1 MVKID
6 KSGGRSKKA
15 AELFSSGFNCAQ
27 SVFASFAKE
36 AGLTEEQALKITA
49 GFGGGMGR
57 MQHTCGA
64 VVGAYLVISALNG
77 SDDASSTEAREKT
90 FRLVREFD
98 RVFTAKHGSTNC
110 RELIKYDLNSE
121 EQRKEASEKGVFEV
135 QCTGFVR
142 DAVDLLEKGKVYT
155 G

>member
-1 MVKID
+1 MEKID
-6 KSGGRSKKA
+6 NTAGRSKKA
-15 AELFSSGFNCAQ
+15 AEFFNSGYNCAQ
-27 SVFASFAKE
+27 SVLASFAKE

-64 VVGAYLVISALNG
+64 VIGAYLIISALNG

-90 FRLVREFD
+90 YRLVRKFD
-98 RVFTAKHGSTNC
+98 AVFTEKHGSTNC

-121 EQRKEASEKGVFEV
+121 EQRKEASEKGVFEI
-135 QCTGFVR
+135 QCTGFVK
-142 DAVDLLEKGKVYT
+142 DALDLLET
-155 G
+155 EILD